1 MLSRRSV
8 TSDPLGVTVLSPPP
22 TPSFDFSSSVNA
34 TGSAGARIGSFWL
47 RALQTSLPNG
57 CAFFSD
63 FNLAVFNRRSVCSF
77 SACFTALLCP
87 CTSFAWCRNCL
98 CKRRSFSAVC
108 SALTR
113 FCLFRWARVSFS
125 FRLMIFVAFA
135 ELPSLSSS
143 SSSLNSSSKSFSTM
157 ISLVRALIPSPMGLF
172 LCSSASFLRIS
183 MERAS
188 PTASW
193 WCSPSG
199 RYDWPGWATSTARL
213 GGASASALLR
223 ALICFLDSL
232 AAGWVGGSR
241 SGSNDVAAAVDDFLS
256 FSSPPA
262 DGGGDSSHKSKVGL
276 AEDARFLTLFPSN
289 RFLPLSA
296 RAIAPSFPC
305 FSRTLLI

>member
-143 SSSLNSSSKSFSTM
+143 SSSLDSSSSDD
-157 ISLVRALIPSPMGLF
+157 
-172 LCSSASFLRIS
+172 SSSS
-183 MERAS
+183 S
-188 PTASW
+188 S
-193 WCSPSG
+193 SS
-199 RYDWPGWATSTARL
+199 
-213 GGASASALLR
+213 
-223 ALICFLDSL
+223 
-232 AAGWVGGSR
+232 
-241 SGSNDVAAAVDDFLS
+241 
-256 FSSPPA
+256 SSPPNA
-262 DGGGDSSHKSKVGL
+262 LGRAPHVFFPMALPSLVIIPP
-276 AEDARFLTLFPSN
+276 APAADARPYRSSPPSSSVSPEFGYSGIPN
-289 RFLPLSA
+289 GSP
-296 RAIAPSFPC
+296 P
-305 FSRTLLI
+305 